1 MSHNITKAL
10 PGLGVAPGAAAGRS
24 PCRPT
29 PPAEALARDRQPA
42 PPGCGRP
49 VRRGWQGKETA
60 GEGSSPSDVAGDG
73 QMARVNSRTA
83 TTTAAT
89 ATRKKNIATFAA
101 LAITLIQA

>member
-10 PGLGVAPGAAAGRS
+10 PGLGVAPDRRWPATTDPLPARAAVRWRARGA
-24 PCRPT
+24 
-29 PPAEALARDRQPA
+29 E
-42 PPGCGRP
+42 
-49 VRRGWQGKETA
+49 QGEETA
-60 GEGSSPSDVAGDG
+60 GEGSGPSDGPGAD
-73 QMARVNSRTA
+73 QMARVNSSTA